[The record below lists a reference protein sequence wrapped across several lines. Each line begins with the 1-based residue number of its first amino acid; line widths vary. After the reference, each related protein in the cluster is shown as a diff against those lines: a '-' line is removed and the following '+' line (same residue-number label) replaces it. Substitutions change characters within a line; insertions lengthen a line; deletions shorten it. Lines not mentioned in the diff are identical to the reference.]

1 LSAIAVVRG
10 TRILTDDNATTGSIA
25 GNLVR
30 AILGLLAL
38 GLFVLGLL
46 PYGAAV
52 GTWFDAGFVFR
63 GFHLIDW
70 LVGLLGAGLMAIGA
84 FLGGICLRLLH
95 WKHAPLASLG
105 LSIVATALV
114 MATLYIFSKTNTSE
128 DSIEVVL
135 LKMVSVVVL
144 LLTALPPFL
153 HWLLA
158 RRKREPIPTTVAH
171 HAEPRP

>member
-1 LSAIAVVRG
+1 MK
-10 TRILTDDNATTGSIA
+10 GSIA

-30 AILGLLAL
+30 GILAVLAL

-63 GFHLIDW
+63 GLNLVDW
-70 LVGLLGAGLMAIGA
+70 LVGLLGAGLMAIAA
-84 FLGGICLRLLH
+84 FIGGILLRLLH

-105 LSIVATALV
+105 LSIVTTALV

-135 LKMVSVVVL
+135 LKMVSILVL

-158 RRKREPIPTTVAH
+158 RRKSDPIQAAVASQ
-171 HAEPRP
+171 ADPRP